1 MLRTAKPKN
10 ARVKRAMR
18 EREPQA
24 QENPKTAL
32 FIKTQT
38 TSAIV
43 NEAMSDLYSLKKP
56 HGITFNKKNQLQ
68 PFEDSSSLEFWSNKN
83 DASLLLVGSHQKKRP
98 HNLIFTRTF
107 NYQLF
112 DMFEL
117 GVENFKSMKSFNI
130 NNQVSVGMKPL
141 FNFTGELFDTHPK
154 YQQFKNV
161 MLDFFRGETLSS
173 ISLAGLSHVISC
185 TVGEQANEE
194 DTPPIQFRVYS
205 IQLLKSG
212 TRTPRVEL
220 VEMGPSMDLTPRRA
234 QEPDSSLEKE
244 AYRKPKPVNVPK
256 KRKNVEVDEMGDKVG
271 RIHMEKQDLS
281 KLQTRKV
288 KALKSDD

>member
-1 MLRTAKPKN
+1 MLRTVKPKN
-10 ARVKRAMR
+10 ARAKRALK
-18 EREPQA
+18 EREPQLS
-24 QENPKTAL
+24 ENPKTAL
-32 FIKTQT
+32 FVKTQT

-56 HGITFNKKNQLQ
+56 NGLNFNKKNQVT
-68 PFEDSSSLEFWSNKN
+68 PFEDASSLEFWSNKN

-112 DMFEL
+112 DMFEC
-117 GVENFKSMKSFNI
+117 GVENFKPMKDFNI
-130 NNQVSVGMKPL
+130 HNQVNVGMKPL
-141 FNFTGELFDTHPK
+141 FNFTGELFDSHPK
-154 YQQFKNV
+154 YQHFKNV
-161 MLDFFRGETLSS
+161 MLDFFRGETLSQ

-185 TVGEQANEE
+185 TVGEQADEN
-194 DTPPIQFRVYS
+194 DLPAVHFRVYS

-234 QEPDSSLEKE
+234 QEADESLNKE
-244 AYRKPKPVNVPK
+244 AYRRPKPVNVPK
-256 KRKNVEVDEMGDKVG
+256 KRKNIDVDEMGDKVG

-288 KALKSDD
+288 KALKPDN